1 MLETQRRQNS
11 KGYAFEGAQEKL
23 KRESLIEETT
33 LELPR
38 SVIRWLR
45 CLAEREY

>member
-11 KGYAFEGAQEKL
+11 KGDAFEGAQGKL